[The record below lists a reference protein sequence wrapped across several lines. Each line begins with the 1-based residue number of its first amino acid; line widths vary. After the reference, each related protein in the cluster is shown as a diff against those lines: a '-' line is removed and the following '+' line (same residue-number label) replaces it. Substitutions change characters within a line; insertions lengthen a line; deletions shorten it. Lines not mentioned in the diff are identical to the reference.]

1 MSSWI
6 LLAIIGQFI
15 NSIVAVIDKFLVTS
29 KKVPN
34 PSLYVFYTGILVVF
48 SLMLYCFDLFL
59 GYWIADLPSF
69 GNVTWLSS
77 QMAINSMLPAGFM
90 LFGLYFLFKAL
101 VKADASDIFPVV
113 GSISSFF
120 VLMLSYLYF
129 NQILHTS
136 FFFGFIFLAVGTL
149 FVSHFRFDRSTFYS
163 VIAASILLSFQSV
176 LLKKLFNDSGFD
188 NGFFWYS
195 AFIFIF
201 ALFMLFSKNIRK
213 SFIHHRKS
221 ANIKSTDKII
231 VVGKILAG
239 IGGMLTTIA
248 INLGNVTIV
257 QALTGL
263 QYLFLFLFA
272 VILGKRTHSDWGENV
287 TKKDIVQKTISI
299 TLILIGFVLLFI

>member
-1 MSSWI
+1 MQIWI
-6 LLAIIGQFI
+6 LLAIIGQLI
-15 NSIVAVIDKFLVTS
+15 NSVVALIDKFLVTS
-29 KKVPN
+29 KKVPK

-48 SLMLYCFDLFL
+48 SLLLYSFDFVL
-59 GYWIADLPSF
+59 GHWFSGMPSL
-69 GNVTWLSS
+69 GNVTWPSVRI
-77 QMAINSMLPAGFM
+77 AIDSILPAGFM
-90 LFGLYFLFKAL
+90 LSGLYFLFKAL

-120 VLMLSYLYF
+120 VLLLSYLYF

-136 FFFGFIFLAVGTL
+136 FFFGFIFLAIGTL
-149 FVSHFRFDRSTFYS
+149 FISHFRFDRATFYS
-163 VIAASILLSFQSV
+163 VISASVLLSFHSV
-176 LLKKLFNDSGFD
+176 TLKRLFNETGFD

-195 AFIFIF
+195 AFIFIL
-201 ALFMLFSKNIRK
+201 ASCMLVSKNIRS
-213 SFIHHRKS
+213 SFMHHRRS

-231 VVGKILAG
+231 LFGKILAG
-239 IGGMLTTIA
+239 IGGVLITIA

-272 VILGKRTHSDWGENV
+272 IILGKRTHADWGENL